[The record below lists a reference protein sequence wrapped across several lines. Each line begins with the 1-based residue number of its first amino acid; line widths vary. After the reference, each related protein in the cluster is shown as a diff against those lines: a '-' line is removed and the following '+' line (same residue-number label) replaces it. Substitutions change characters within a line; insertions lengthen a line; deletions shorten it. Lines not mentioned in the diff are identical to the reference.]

1 MWKRL
6 TRSGI
11 ESCPKRE
18 SLLRAGKSG
27 PPLQHGPL
35 KSLPHHSPQPSSV
48 GPGHTRSYMNPKYTL
63 RIVLFLTV
71 LLIEACGSAF
81 AGGILHVFPPKY
93 QDELYAVA
101 RPTVLLSRTFVTVS
115 QSSIEYKIDQNFY
128 NDNDFPLNGLFIL
141 PVPKSA
147 QSSVEIRV
155 NGAVVPCDH
164 YTSGEFFPILRE
176 LVTSIKDPSLLE
188 LAGKD
193 VVVLRPVHIGV
204 KQQKC
209 FRIRYQLPVVYQND
223 RLDVDVPLCGER
235 YSLGPVGELDISV
248 RFKMD
253 KPVRNIFS
261 PSHHLTVVRESPYR
275 LMVYTKAQDK
285 RVKEDFL
292 LVTTSSTEDLD
303 LRLLT
308 NRAATRPGTFMALIS
323 PPILQTRIKEPD
335 KDVVLVLDI
344 SGSMES
350 ADLASAKASIAF
362 ALERMLNPHDRF
374 NILCVGTRTRRLNDK
389 MTPATEQNILGALQ
403 FVNSS
408 TAAGGTD
415 LYNGIIDAL
424 EQFWSRRRMCVV
436 IVVGDGRG
444 TIGVT
449 HPESILEDV
458 KRYNRMNAR
467 IFALALGARADV
479 ALMDR
484 LAVITKGGSAHFSGK
499 TDFGAFVSRFFAT
512 VSPPTASDMSLT
524 FQDVTPDF
532 MDPDPLPDLFGQESL
547 AVLGRYTSGAASTK
561 MKLKAKVMGKTKTLT
576 KAVEFPLEDE
586 ANPFIRG
593 IWGMRRMSRLLEKEW
608 LKGAE
613 SEGRN
618 QISALAK
625 EFGFRA
631 PSQALSATASPGRLG
646 LGTGNELGRLLW
658 YYKNSNV
665 IADVQADGYQRVGS
679 RVFRRHSGGWVDV
692 DYKPYMAAS
701 SVGFLSENYF
711 SLISANPEIGC
722 YMALGPDVILFDR
735 GTPVKVTSER

>member
-1 MWKRL
+1 M
-6 TRSGI
+6 
-11 ESCPKRE
+11 
-18 SLLRAGKSG
+18 
-27 PPLQHGPL
+27 
-35 KSLPHHSPQPSSV
+35 
-48 GPGHTRSYMNPKYTL
+48 
-63 RIVLFLTV
+63 
-71 LLIEACGSAF
+71 
-81 AGGILHVFPPKY
+81 
-93 QDELYAVA
+93 D
-101 RPTVLLSRTFVTVS
+101 
-115 QSSIEYKIDQNFY
+115 
-128 NDNDFPLNGLFIL
+128 GLFIL
-141 PVPKSA
+141 PAPKSA
-147 QSSVEIRV
+147 QSTVEIRV
-155 NGAVVPCDH
+155 NGAVAPCDH
-164 YTSGEFFPILRE
+164 YTSSEFFPILRD

-193 VVVLRPVHIGV
+193 VVVVRPVHIGV

-209 FRIRYQLPVVYQND
+209 FRIRYQLPAVYQND
-223 RLDVDVPLCGER
+223 RLDVDVSLCGER
-235 YSLGPVGELDISV
+235 YSLGPVGEMDISV
-248 RFKMD
+248 RFKSD
-253 KPVRNIFS
+253 RPVRNIFS
-261 PSHHLTVVRESPYR
+261 PSHHLTVFRESPYR

-308 NRAATRPGTFMALIS
+308 NRPPGEAGIFMALIS
-323 PPILQTRIKEPD
+323 PPMLPARMKEPD

-344 SGSMES
+344 SGSMGS
-350 ADLASAKASIAF
+350 ADLASARASIAF
-362 ALERMLNPHDRF
+362 GLERMLSPRDRF
-374 NILCVGTRTRRLNDK
+374 NVLCVGTRTKRFSDK
-389 MTPATEQNILGALQ
+389 MTPVTEQSILAALQ

-408 TAAGGTD
+408 VAAGGTD
-415 LYNGIIDAL
+415 LYNGIIGAL
-424 EQFWSRRRMCVV
+424 EQFSSRRRMCVV

-467 IFALALGARADV
+467 IFALGLSDRADV
-479 ALMDR
+479 ALLDH

-512 VSPPTASDMSLT
+512 VSPPTASDISLT

-547 AVLGRYTSGAASTK
+547 AVLGRYSSGATSTK
-561 MKLKAKVMGKTKTLT
+561 MKLKAKVMGKTKTET
-576 KAVEFPLEDE
+576 KTAEFPLEDE

-618 QISALAK
+618 QITALAR

-631 PSQALSATASPGRLG
+631 PSQRISATASPGG
-646 LGTGNELGRLLW
+646 LAHAAGNELGRLLW

-679 RVFRRHSGGWVDV
+679 RVFHYQFGGWVDV
-692 DYKPYMAAS
+692 GYKPSMSAS
-701 SVGFLSENYF
+701 SVKFLSENYF
-711 SLISANPEIGC
+711 SLVSANPKIGS